1 MMKKTIFFM
10 LCLAPLGAQAATAIT
25 VESGNGYT
33 TDTGFTV
40 NSMYI
45 GTAIPAPAP
54 DDTFY
59 AGPDVSKTDF
69 TIRSDGD
76 ITVSGVLDI
85 TDGYSLGIGV
95 DAIPE
100 TPNTINISFGSID
113 AGGALRIEDADAFTV
128 SGSVEVASG
137 FSVIANTMKT
147 GAINVTGGN
156 TNLTVAGELNM
167 GQFIDTGTGD
177 VNITAGSITAGT
189 IQNGQILGAGT
200 VAPAENMNIKLGGGI
215 TSSGSIY
222 NSGTMTIGRIEEN
235 DVVNMDVT
243 GVITNDSN
251 DGSLTLNLDSLHVSG
266 GDSANPSFVN
276 KGDLKATIKGETY
289 LEYGFDLSAMQN
301 TNSFHLDTGTLVFG
315 DDANDDAW
323 LQVFANKL
331 DDFYLAVH
339 NGTIDVNDIING
351 DAGNTD
357 ANMELL
363 AESITADSVINRG
376 TDLKM
381 TATDSSGTGIVIS
394 GGVDGATAESNTE
407 ILSSGALSIGGNVSN
422 AGKMVL
428 NGTTVE
434 LAGVSNTGNMEI
446 IAPTN
451 TTGKITITG
460 AVTNNSNAEIVA
472 ENGQNLLINARE
484 INIKGALNNINGV
497 LTVQGSDTNGGNM
510 SVESVSV
517 AGGVMNLN
525 SLIGGVDITN
535 GLSVTGGTLNIN
547 SATHEIVAGG
557 NIQINGD
564 FTLGGNGT
572 QGAGNVNVAASGPD
586 GFLMQ
591 STLAN
596 GNINIEKNIVVNGGA
611 DESYGVTF
619 DAANIT
625 VDGDVTAGNNG
636 RITFGSDTS
645 QKLTIAGNVS
655 SGANSTLEIYSDDA
669 DVGAL
674 TSAGKFLAH
683 GSQITATNGAI
694 DIDGGIWFDGVSN
707 PTTGMIVS
715 GTNSLTMTTDAAAI
729 DVAGGVSIV
738 NGNTLTLDS
747 ATDATVSGLINNA
760 GTFVVNANGAA
771 TFDNDIDVATGAEF
785 TVDAKS
791 VHAADIENAATVSL
805 TATDNISVGNITNS
819 NDFVIK
825 STGGNVSASAVDA
838 TNGVLDITA
847 KNVGMAFLTVGANGN
862 TNARVNINATGIA
875 TENDVIVYGNMNQG
889 SNSGALNLNATD
901 NELTFLANS
910 LTVNGAFDAAGNDGT
925 YDITGAAKITGDT
938 TVANGAAVRLS
949 AESIE
954 TANIN
959 NSGTLKFAAD
969 DGINLTGLITNS
981 GDLTLDSGGGFTT
994 VASFVMGDAGT
1005 ITLGGTGLT
1014 TTGAFTSNHMLY
1026 QNYNGALDAGD
1037 INVASNDYTI
1047 TTSNL
1052 DVAGINQVDG
1062 VMAINTSDIDI
1073 GGSII
1078 AQDLRFAAN
1087 PADNWMRVN
1096 VDDSVS
1102 GGVQFIG
1109 LEQMT
1114 IGDNYVF
1121 NNISSIN
1128 AAILPYAVGGGVNLS
1143 ERNYW
1148 STVSLNDDDTLG
1160 IITNAADGQAMIT
1173 VGGEF
1178 ISDVSGFGTASNNEP
1193 LKDGQIGIDLFDIV
1207 NQGTAI
1213 WLLHAD
1219 EGIREL
1225 GDKIRNLNV
1234 NFCNAD
1240 GSICINYPDSL
1251 DKNNGS
1257 NGEDLPAYLSMRD
1270 TDGDGVED
1278 SIYIVFDPR
1287 FGGPVE
1293 VFKIQPVVG
1302 RVDGHTDGEYMSAGA
1317 LDNLIAGQLQNT
1329 GFFNSTPIEVIPAM
1343 FKGTNLATMA
1353 NELYNR
1359 MEYYNTSRD
1368 GTGLARFSRLFQPR
1382 EIEQIAGSV
1391 ALNEHTNFRSFEDRM
1406 FDEFIW
1412 NRNRNISKAWIDAE
1426 FGMFTQDVSDGK
1438 RVDGNRFSV
1447 AGGFD
1452 WQYSETTI
1460 FGLTAHVSN
1469 MSSDNSDTMEL
1480 GYKPG
1485 ESILGHVD
1493 MNVENTNVGLGG
1505 YMMKI
1510 LGEKTRVYGNAFLD
1524 MHLFDISRNQN
1535 FVDPIDGSGTAFS
1548 LISEWGLM
1556 HDWLNQYI
1564 VGNAY
1569 ARVGYNFGFSV
1580 KEEAAGQDY
1589 MKLKSDGYF
1598 ILTPGY
1604 SLIAQKRI
1612 YPTSWFQI
1620 RPYASIGVEYDVL
1633 GAPDF
1638 AKYKF
1643 APAHEFTKYDIDI
1656 DPLWAN
1662 IGGGIE
1668 FLAANGLQIGVDY
1681 RYQYNDAIQLHNIK
1695 ISGSYRF

>member
-40 NSMYI
+40 NSMNI
-45 GTAIPAPAP
+45 GTAIPVPAP

-76 ITVSGVLDI
+76 ITVNGVLDI

-100 TPNTINISFGSID
+100 TPNTINISFGSIN
-113 AGGALRIEDADAFTV
+113 ANGALRVEDAGAFTV
-128 SGSVEVASG
+128 SGSVEAASG

-177 VNITAGSITAGT
+177 VNITAGSIKSGT
-189 IQNGQILGAGT
+189 IQNGQMLGTGT
-200 VAPAENMNIKLGGGI
+200 VAPAENMNIKLGGDI

-251 DGSLTLNLDSLHVSG
+251 DGSLTLNLDSLTVSG
-266 GDSANPSFVN
+266 GDGSNPSFVN
-276 KGDLKATIKGETY
+276 KGNLDATVKGETY

-315 DDANDDAW
+315 DNADDDAW

-331 DDFYLAVH
+331 DNFELMVR
-339 NGTIDVNDIING
+339 NGTIDVNAIVNG

-363 AESITADSVINRG
+363 AKSISANSVINRG
-376 TDLKM
+376 TNLTM
-381 TATDSSGTGIVIS
+381 NATDSSGAGIVIS
-394 GGVDGATAESNTE
+394 STVDGATENSNTQ
-407 ILSSGALSIGGNVSN
+407 IISSGALSVGGNVSN
-422 AGKMVL
+422 AGTMVL

-434 LAGVSNTGNMEI
+434 LLGVSNTGNMEI

-451 TTGKITITG
+451 TTGKITING
-460 AVTNNSNAEIVA
+460 AVVNNSNAEIVA
-472 ENGQNLLINARE
+472 GNGQNLLINARE
-484 INIKGALNNINGV
+484 IDIKGALNNINGV

-510 SVESVSV
+510 MVDSISV
-517 AGGVMNLN
+517 AGGVVNMN
-525 SLIGGVDITN
+525 SLIGGVNITN

-591 STLAN
+591 STLEN
-596 GNINIEKNIVVNGGA
+596 GNINIDKNITANGTADKAYGA
-611 DESYGVTF
+611 TF

-625 VDGDVTAGNNG
+625 VGGNVTTGNNG
-636 RITFGSDTS
+636 RITFGSDAS
-645 QKLTIAGNVS
+645 QKLTIAGDVS

-669 DVGAL
+669 DVGSL

-683 GSQITATNGAI
+683 GGQITATDGVI
-694 DIDGGIWFDGVSN
+694 DIDGGIWFDGDSN
-707 PTTGMIVS
+707 PTNGMIVS
-715 GTNSLTMTTDAAAI
+715 DTNSLTMTTDKAAI
-729 DVAGGVSIV
+729 DVAGGVSIA
-738 NGNTLTLDS
+738 NGNTLALDS
-747 ATDATVSGLINNA
+747 ATTATISGLVNNA
-760 GTFVVNANGAA
+760 GTFTVNANASA
-771 TFDNDIDVATGAEF
+771 TFNNDVDIASGGEF
-785 TVDAKS
+785 TVNAKS
-791 VHAADIENAATVSL
+791 IQAADIENAATAEL
-805 TATDNISVGNITNS
+805 TASGDISVGNITNS
-819 NDFVIK
+819 DDFVIK

-910 LTVNGAFDAAGNDGT
+910 LTVNGAFDVAGDIGI
-925 YDITGAAKITGDT
+925 YDITGAAKITADT
-938 TVANGAAVRLS
+938 TVANGAVAGLS

-981 GDLTLDSGGGFTT
+981 GDLTLDSGVGFTT

-1005 ITLGGTGLT
+1005 ITLDGAGLT

-1052 DVAGINQVDG
+1052 NVAGINQVNG
-1062 VMAINTSDIDI
+1062 VMQINTSDIDV
-1073 GGSII
+1073 GGSIV
-1078 AQDLRFAAN
+1078 AADLRFVAN
-1087 PADNWMRVN
+1087 PAGNWMNVN
-1096 VDDSVS
+1096 VADSVS

-1114 IGDNYVF
+1114 IGDNYIF
-1121 NNISSIN
+1121 NNGSSIN
-1128 AAILPYAVGGGVNLS
+1128 AAILPYALGGGMDS
-1143 ERNYW
+1143 SIRNYW
-1148 STVSLNDDDTLG
+1148 STVSLNDDNTLG
-1160 IITNAADGQAMIT
+1160 QITNAADGMAMIT

-1178 ISDVSGFGTASNNEP
+1178 ISDVSGFGTASNKEP
-1193 LKDGQIGIDLFDIV
+1193 LKDGQIGIDLVDIV

-1240 GSICINYPDSL
+1240 GSICINYLDSS

-1329 GFFNSTPIEVIPAM
+1329 GFYNSTPIEVIPAM

-1412 NRNRNISKAWIDAE
+1412 NRNRNLSKAWIDAE

-1580 KEEAAGQDY
+1580 TEEAAGQDY